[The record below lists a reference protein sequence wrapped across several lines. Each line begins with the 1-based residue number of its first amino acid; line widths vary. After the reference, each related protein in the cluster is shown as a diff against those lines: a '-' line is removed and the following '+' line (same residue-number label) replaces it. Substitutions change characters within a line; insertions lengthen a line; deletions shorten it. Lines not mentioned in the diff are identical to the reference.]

1 MSPYTQSKMSEN
13 IRLGFWSTP
22 QFESRL
28 IQPQTLENSIILNP
42 YKTES
47 LIRAALFKGIRKM
60 LVSDI

>member
-1 MSPYTQSKMSEN
+1 MPEN